1 MKQRENARG
10 WRRQTVASTL
20 LAAVI
25 VAGCVGYATAQT
37 DHSGHGAT
45 DTGDSPSTSAYI
57 AANDKMHAAMS
68 LEFTGN
74 PDVDFARGMV
84 AHHEGAVDMARV
96 LLEYGEDPQMRQLA
110 ETIIAAQEAEIAFMR
125 DWLARNGF
133 E

>member
-1 MKQRENARG
+1 MKQRENPGA
-10 WRRQTVASTL
+10 WRRQTVASAV
-20 LAAVI
+20 LAAVLA
-25 VAGCVGYATAQT
+25 AGCVGYATAQA

-74 PDVDFARGMV
+74 PDVDFARGMI
-84 AHHEGAVDMARV
+84 AHHQGAVDMARV

>member
-1 MKQRENARG
+1 MKQGENARG
-10 WRRQTVASTL
+10 RRRHTVASTL
-20 LAAVI
+20 LSV
-25 VAGCVGYATAQT
+25 VLTAGCIGYATAQT

-68 LEFTGN
+68 LDFTGN
-74 PDVDFARGMV
+74 PDVDFARGMI

-96 LLEYGEDPQMRQLA
+96 VLEFGDDPQIRQLA
-110 ETIIAAQEAEIAFMR
+110 ETIIAAQEAEISFMR
-125 DWLARNGF
+125 DWLARKGF

>member
-1 MKQRENARG
+1 MRKRVNAQPGLRK
-10 WRRQTVASTL
+10 TAVNAA
-20 LAAVI
+20 LAAVL
-25 VAGCVGYATAQT
+25 AAACAGYAMAQT

-57 AANDKMHAAMS
+57 AANDKMHTAMS

-74 PDVDFARGMV
+74 PDVDFARGMI

-96 LLEYGEDPQMRQLA
+96 LLEFGEDPELRQLA

-125 DWLARNGF
+125 DWLVRNGV